1 MCIVF
6 FFELYRGHRDLHVLT
21 HSFPTRRS
29 SDLELADDPPNAGDA
44 RIVLF
49 GPHRLPRDLGVLP
62 HRAQFHDVEA
72 LIIQPHPTL
81 AIERR
86 PAALELTAIATS
98 TITGSAITNRTRLA
112 AMSNSRLNRL
122 DSTRPEENTF
132 EKLQHEGLKL

>member
-86 PAALELTAIATS
+86 PAALELDRRSEEHTS
-98 TITGSAITNRTRLA
+98 ELQSLMRISYAVFCLKKKKTN
-112 AMSNSRLNRL
+112 
-122 DSTRPEENTF
+122 NTPKPNIKHHQT
-132 EKLQHEGLKL
+132 E